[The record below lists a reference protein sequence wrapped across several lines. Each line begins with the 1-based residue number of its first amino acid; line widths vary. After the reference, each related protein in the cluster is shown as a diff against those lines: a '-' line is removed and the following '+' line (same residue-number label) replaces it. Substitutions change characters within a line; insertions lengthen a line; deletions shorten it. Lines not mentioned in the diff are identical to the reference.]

1 MDVGMTAK
9 SPRESHTALERL
21 VLPGDTNTFN
31 ALYGGRLL
39 EWVDNVASIVAT
51 KHSRRHTVTGSIDSL
66 FFLSP
71 IRLGDIVRMEGRIN
85 YVTTSTMEIEVDV
98 LSEESLTGIRKV
110 TTKAFLTYVAVD
122 EDGKPTPVPRL
133 KLSTKVERMRFKD
146 GAKRSELRLRRLT
159 EVKKSIKE
167 SRS

>member
-1 MDVGMTAK
+1 MPAK
-9 SPRESHTALERL
+9 SPHESRTALERL
-21 VLPGDTNTFN
+21 VLPEDTNTFN

-39 EWVDNVASIVAT
+39 EWIDNVASIVAS
-51 KHSRRHTVTGSIDSL
+51 KHSRERTVTGSIDSL

-98 LSEESLTGIRKV
+98 LSEESLTGIKKF

-122 EDGKPTPVPRL
+122 EDGKPTNVPKLR
-133 KLSTKVERMRFKD
+133 LSTRNERIRFRE
-146 GAKRSELRLRRLT
+146 GAKRSEVRRHRLA
-159 EVKKSIKE
+159 EVKRAVQDFKY
-167 SRS
+167 